1 MGHESQIPND
11 AVNSKEIDSIYKF
24 LAHVDWSE
32 PYLQYLI
39 LFHILTFLCVI
50 LTRKRVNFQGTLFV
64 ILLATIGCSEMINE
78 YMANNHKKFFKQ
90 QYFDSYGMFISLVY
104 SAPVLVNCVII
115 LEILSL
121 SKSYIYIHSFHFSF
135 INNLDQL
142 VLLCNQFAC

>member
-1 MGHESQIPND
+1 MSLHESQIPKE
-11 AVNSKEIDSIYKF
+11 AVNTKEIDSIYKF
-24 LAHVDWSE
+24 LSHVDWSE

-39 LFHILTFLCVI
+39 LFHLVTFLCVI

-78 YMANNHKKFFKQ
+78 YMANNHKKYFKQ

-115 LEILSL
+115 L
-121 SKSYIYIHSFHFSF
+121 
-135 INNLDQL
+135 INWFRYATNLL
-142 VLLCNQFAC
+142 VDVKQKELKEKMRSADKKND